1 MMVRPVHTHLIIMAL
16 AMGAISGC
24 SSSTQQANTSTQPA
38 NTSTQPANTSINTVQ
53 VPLYQEFEA
62 ERSVGP
68 NGKSIDASLAGKDYP
83 SSTGMWV
90 GCSGE
95 PATTTYHLSHKYNRL
110 QATAGL
116 QPHTPEQL
124 NVNVTISGD
133 NRTLEQFALTKQNP
147 VPVDVN
153 LNGVDSLVV
162 AAIAVNNQLCGSSGT
177 PYGALGNAELTE
189 VSGG

>member
-1 MMVRPVHTHLIIMAL
+1 MIVRPVHTHFMIMAL
-16 AMGAISGC
+16 AIGAISGY
-24 SSSTQQANTSTQPA
+24 SFSTQQENISTA
-38 NTSTQPANTSINTVQ
+38 TVSLINATQ
-53 VPLYQEFEA
+53 VPLYTEFQA

-68 NGKSIDASLAGKDYP
+68 NGKQIDASLAGKDYP
-83 SSTGMWV
+83 NSTGMWV
-90 GCSGE
+90 GCSGQA
-95 PATTTYHLSHKYNRL
+95 ATTTYHLSHKYNRL

-124 NVNVTISGD
+124 NVNVTITGD
-133 NRTLEQFALTKQNP
+133 NRTLQQFALTKQNP

-153 LNGVDSLVV
+153 LSGVDSLVV

-189 VSGG
+189 G